1 MNIGIVGLGLI
12 GASLALDL
20 RSLGYQVLG
29 VSRRESTCQTAIERH
44 IVDDASVNL
53 SLLAATDVVFICTP
67 LNLIIPTI
75 EQLIPHLSPQT
86 IITDVGSVKS
96 PIVAEAARIW
106 PNFIG
111 GHPMAG
117 TAESGIDAA
126 QSNLFV
132 GNPYVLTPVENS
144 TPESI
149 KIVGEI
155 VRSLQ
160 AKFYLC
166 RPEEHDKAVAWISHL
181 PVMISASLISACLS
195 ESEMNVLELAQNLA
209 SSGFRDTSRVGGGNP
224 ELGVLMA
231 TYNQEQLLRSLFSYR
246 QTLDQLITHI
256 QQEDWSSLADI
267 LQKTQQARPQ
277 FLASKDLP
285 SLYHFLALSETQT
298 VTPSA
303 LEPSEECHEIDT
315 QL

>member
-1 MNIGIVGLGLI
+1 MNIGIIGLGLI
-12 GASLALDL
+12 GGSLALDL

-29 VSRRESTCQTAIERH
+29 VSRREQTCQMAIERR
-44 IVDDASVNL
+44 IVDDASVNF
-53 SLLAATDVVFICTP
+53 SLLAAADVVFICTP
-67 LNLIIPTI
+67 LDLIISTL
-75 EQLIPHLSPQT
+75 EQLIPHLSPTT
-86 IITDVGSVKS
+86 IVTDVGSVKS
-96 PIVAEAARIW
+96 PIVAEAVKIW

-126 QSNLFV
+126 QSNLFR
-132 GNPYVLTPVENS
+132 GKPYVLTPVENT
-144 TPESI
+144 TPDSV

-166 RPEEHDKAVAWISHL
+166 RPEEHDQAVAWISHL
-181 PVMISASLISACLS
+181 PVMVSASLISACLS
-195 ESEMNVLELAQNLA
+195 ETDVNVLELAQNLA

-246 QTLDQLITHI
+246 QTLDRLITHI
-256 QQEDWSSLADI
+256 QQEDWSSLKDT
-267 LQKTQQARPQ
+267 LQKTQQARPE
-277 FLASKDLP
+277 FLAAKDL
-285 SLYHFLALSETQT
+285 
-298 VTPSA
+298 
-303 LEPSEECHEIDT
+303 
-315 QL
+315 

>member
-12 GASLALDL
+12 GGSLALDL

-29 VSRRESTCQTAIERH
+29 VSRRESTCQTAIDRG

-53 SLLAATDVVFICTP
+53 SLLAAADVVFICTP
-67 LNLIIPTI
+67 LDLIIPTI

-86 IITDVGSVKS
+86 IVTDVGSVKS
-96 PIVAEAARIW
+96 PIVADAAKIW

-117 TAESGIDAA
+117 TAESGIEAA

-132 GNPYVLTPVENS
+132 GKPYVLTPVENT
-144 TPESI
+144 TPESV

-195 ESEMNVLELAQNLA
+195 ESEKNVLELAQNLA

-231 TYNQEQLLRSLFSYR
+231 TYNQEQLLRSLLSYR
-246 QTLDQLITHI
+246 QTLDQLITYI
-256 QQEDWSSLADI
+256 QQGNWSSLADI
-267 LQKTQQARPQ
+267 LQKTQQARPE
-277 FLASKDLP
+277 FLASKDL
-285 SLYHFLALSETQT
+285 
-298 VTPSA
+298 
-303 LEPSEECHEIDT
+303 
-315 QL
+315 